1 MKENRLILFFLVV
14 SQFALSQIKGVVK
27 DSLSGEPVPYVN
39 IWVENETI
47 GTTSEIDG
55 SFQLASPSYKNIV
68 FAILGYKKKT
78 LKANQTEIVLLN
90 PTIFD
95 LKEMV
100 IVNKKETKQV
110 EIGIIKNSTFQ
121 AFDNGPKVEAKF
133 FPYEKSYSKTRFIK
147 EVTIFTDS
155 RTEKA
160 TIKLHF
166 YKVNEG
172 GSPGEELLIKD
183 YIVTLNK
190 GVIKHKFNLSNLD
203 LEFPQN
209 GLFVAYEKLLIEKNM
224 FNTLAFSKKMQ
235 NVGMTQA
242 VSEELASTLLNM
254 HVNQFENLLTKN
266 EFCKFEIEIK
276 NEIKKEIDGVR
287 KEIDEV
293 KSELENFVTKKEF
306 YAEMKNLSLNLT
318 IKMGVIMT
326 TGVGALGLLI
336 KL

>member
-1 MKENRLILFFLVV
+1 M
-14 SQFALSQIKGVVK
+14 
-27 DSLSGEPVPYVN
+27 
-39 IWVENETI
+39 
-47 GTTSEIDG
+47 
-55 SFQLASPSYKNIV
+55 
-68 FAILGYKKKT
+68 
-78 LKANQTEIVLLN
+78 
-90 PTIFD
+90 
-95 LKEMV
+95 
-100 IVNKKETKQV
+100 
-110 EIGIIKNSTFQ
+110 
-121 AFDNGPKVEAKF
+121 
-133 FPYEKSYSKTRFIK
+133 
-147 EVTIFTDS
+147 
-155 RTEKA
+155 
-160 TIKLHF
+160 
-166 YKVNEG
+166 
-172 GSPGEELLIKD
+172 
-183 YIVTLNK
+183 
-190 GVIKHKFNLSNLD
+190 
-203 LEFPQN
+203 QN
-209 GLFVAYEKLLIEKNM
+209 TPLIEKNM

-276 NEIKKEIDGVR
+276 NEIENFVTKNEFSRFENEIKKEIDGVR

>member
-1 MKENRLILFFLVV
+1 M
-14 SQFALSQIKGVVK
+14 
-27 DSLSGEPVPYVN
+27 
-39 IWVENETI
+39 
-47 GTTSEIDG
+47 
-55 SFQLASPSYKNIV
+55 
-68 FAILGYKKKT
+68 
-78 LKANQTEIVLLN
+78 
-90 PTIFD
+90 
-95 LKEMV
+95 
-100 IVNKKETKQV
+100 
-110 EIGIIKNSTFQ
+110 
-121 AFDNGPKVEAKF
+121 
-133 FPYEKSYSKTRFIK
+133 
-147 EVTIFTDS
+147 
-155 RTEKA
+155 
-160 TIKLHF
+160 
-166 YKVNEG
+166 
-172 GSPGEELLIKD
+172 
-183 YIVTLNK
+183 
-190 GVIKHKFNLSNLD
+190 
-203 LEFPQN
+203 QN
-209 GLFVAYEKLLIEKNM
+209 TPLIEKNM

-276 NEIKKEIDGVR
+276 NEMENFVTKNEFSRFENEIKKEIDGVR